1 MYSGQAD
8 PAPTCNE
15 YPMCMYSGHPQG
27 MPLQK
32 NIHHKSY
39 IKHHN
44 YEQYLGKNLENRNHR
59 IDCHR
64 DHLRP
69 AGMHLTQNSKLI
81 THNSKNS

>member
-32 NIHHKSY
+32 NIHHKSN
-39 IKHHN
+39 IINHTSN
-44 YEQYLGKNLENRNHR
+44 IITMNNIWGKILK
-59 IDCHR
+59 IVITV
-64 DHLRP
+64 
-69 AGMHLTQNSKLI
+69 LTAIATTFGLQACI
-81 THNSKNS
+81 